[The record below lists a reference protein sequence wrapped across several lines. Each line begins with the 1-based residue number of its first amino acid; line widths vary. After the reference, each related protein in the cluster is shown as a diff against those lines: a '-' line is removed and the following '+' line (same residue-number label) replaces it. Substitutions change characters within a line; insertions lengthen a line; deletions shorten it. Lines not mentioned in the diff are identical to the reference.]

1 MKSDLAPPSLRWT
14 HKDNDTPISI
24 KCRKYSGFQAAVNF
38 AKYSFMDYHIYALIN
53 PATCSPP

>member
-38 AKYSFMDYHIYALIN
+38 AKYSFMDYHYVDYPFSVN
-53 PATCSPP
+53 PSL